1 MKQGKREAMMDKTQN
16 FLELFTILACGFI
29 LLAPEVYHVYGKRDF
44 WSSTGIIPLFVTS
57 YYLNFLCT
65 FPVNYEYY
73 HKKTKVVAIVTI
85 SCSLVNIALNYL
97 LIRAMGMAGAA
108 LATVLSHGLQL
119 TLHHLYCSRQGQGDY
134 PFHLKLWAKYGIAF
148 LAVFCLVYATSDFWL
163 LRWGFGAVLGVYEL
177 LRIKKR
183 KVLI

>member
-1 MKQGKREAMMDKTQN
+1 MEKTRN

-73 HKKTKVVAIVTI
+73 HKKTKVVAAVTI
-85 SCSLVNIALNYL
+85 SSSLLNVALNYV
-97 LIRAMGMAGAA
+97 LIKAMGMSGAA
-108 LATVLSHGLQL
+108 LATVISHGVQL
-119 TLHHLYCSRQGQGDY
+119 TLHHLYCRSLGKGSY
-134 PFHLKLWAKYGIAF
+134 PFPVKVWANYA
-148 LAVFCLVYATSDFWL
+148 AVFALVFGFVYAMEGFWFP
-163 LRWGFGAVLGVYEL
+163 RWGVGALLGIFEL

>member
-1 MKQGKREAMMDKTQN
+1 MMDKTRN

-29 LLAPEVYHVYGKRDF
+29 LLTPEVYHVYARRDF
-44 WSSTGIIPLFVTS
+44 WSGTGIIPLFVAS

-73 HKKTKVVAIVTI
+73 HKKTKVVAAVTI
-85 SCSLVNIALNYL
+85 FSSLLNVVLNYV
-97 LIRAMGMAGAA
+97 LIRAMGMPGAA
-108 LATVLSHGLQL
+108 LATAVSHGVQL
-119 TLHHLYCSRQGQGDY
+119 TLHHVYCTRLGQGNY
-134 PFHLKLWAKYGIAF
+134 PFPVKVWVTYAAAFAFVFGFVYLTQNLW
-148 LAVFCLVYATSDFWL
+148 LP
-163 LRWGFGAVLGVYEL
+163 RWGLGAVLGVIML